1 MENLQ
6 KVLKIKFQL
15 KIDIPCQKDH
25 KSRLKSR
32 YWDRTPHPPFGGEG
46 GVKTPQNTDFGNFR
60 VILPLP
66 AILQAK
72 MNATIVF
79 SVKKSF
85 KIQVFIMLTEKVV
98 IFVELCYWFKLQ
110 AVYWLKM
117 LVGH

>member
-85 KIQVFIMLTEKVV
+85 KIQVFIMLPEKVV
-98 IFVELCYWFKLQ
+98 IFVELCNPYKAWNWSNVPLF
-110 AVYWLKM
+110 V
-117 LVGH
+117 

>member
-72 MNATIVF
+72 MNTTIAQP
-79 SVKKSF
+79 SACAKKYA
-85 KIQVFIMLTEKVV
+85 
-98 IFVELCYWFKLQ
+98 ELRKMQKLNF
-110 AVYWLKM
+110 
-117 LVGH
+117 HPE

>member
-72 MNATIVF
+72 MNAAIVF
-79 SVKKSF
+79 SVKKSL
-85 KIQVFIMLTEKVV
+85 KIQVFNLMTEKVL
-98 IFVELCYWFKLQ
+98 IFVELCNLQ
-110 AVYWLKM
+110 LVLGMVLKY
-117 LVGH
+117 

>member
-72 MNATIVF
+72 MNAAIVF

-85 KIQVFIMLTEKVV
+85 KIQVFIMLTNFCWAV
-98 IFVELCYWFKLQ
+98 IICHY
-110 AVYWLKM
+110 
-117 LVGH
+117 